1 MWSNLKTHWSFEC
14 IRVSNAL
21 KSSKD
26 EVVAATE
33 NLQEH
38 TAGDHVEQVKQQ
50 EPHGVMTDKPGLF
63 GIIWAIISEHGVGEL
78 PWNSQVNESASYN
91 PSSIFL
97 PVL

>member
-1 MWSNLKTHWSFEC
+1 MWSNSKTHWSFEC
-14 IRVSNAL
+14 IRVSNAP

-38 TAGDHVEQVKQQ
+38 TAGDHVEQVQQQ